1 MTPGSSAVF
10 VWTLHQR
17 CVCSAVCGRLFFFE
31 TGRDASFILLNFA
44 TGHLLLDR
52 ERCAYWHDRPSLTL
66 SLVFFCGLG
75 FPRCQFF
82 ILLFLK
88 KKIFVYSFCL
98 LLGILFGLGI
108 VFNFLLSSAED
119 SSDAVSSKK
128 KKKHVRH
135 TSRFLSTLTKD
146 TADTTITGRRK
157 ICGQTVTMTTDR
169 QKRVSGSV
177 SSVLLV
183 PFGLFSTMVALSYLF
198 CRACG
203 ARVFGVPACLGPCL
217 LGCLGGF
224 FGF

>member
-66 SLVFFCGLG
+66 FIGVFFVDWD
-75 FPRCQFF
+75 FHVVSFF

-98 LLGILFGLGI
+98 FTGNPFWTRYCFQFFI
-108 VFNFLLSSAED
+108 V
-119 SSDAVSSKK
+119 
-128 KKKHVRH
+128 
-135 TSRFLSTLTKD
+135 
-146 TADTTITGRRK
+146 
-157 ICGQTVTMTTDR
+157 IC
-169 QKRVSGSV
+169 
-177 SSVLLV
+177 
-183 PFGLFSTMVALSYLF
+183 
-198 CRACG
+198 
-203 ARVFGVPACLGPCL
+203 
-217 LGCLGGF
+217 
-224 FGF
+224 